1 MTYGKHRNTVAPHVG
16 IFSRVRDATL
26 ENPMDDPPEFF
37 CNICLCPSQLALS
50 TNPFGFGRVVTEM
63 PLQK

>member
-1 MTYGKHRNTVAPHVG
+1 MTYGKHRNTMAPHVG

-37 CNICLCPSQLALS
+37 SNICLWSLTVGIIYKSVWIWESC
-50 TNPFGFGRVVTEM
+50 N
-63 PLQK
+63 